1 MIITPAQFEDEM
13 KKKTTLEEA
22 VALKAD
28 TLDSLGYAAG
38 LKIFLDH
45 TEKVKDDRQRE
56 LNE

>member
-22 VALKAD
+22 VALMAD

-45 TEKVKDDRQRE
+45 TEKITNDGQRE
-56 LNE
+56 FNE

>member
-1 MIITPAQFEDEM
+1 MIITPAAFEDEM

-22 VALKAD
+22 VALMAD

-38 LKIFLDH
+38 LKILLDH
-45 TEKVKDDRQRE
+45 TRRADDDRQRE

>member
-22 VALKAD
+22 VALMAD

-38 LKIFLDH
+38 LKTFFNC
-45 TEKVKDDRQRE
+45 TEMTADD
-56 LNE
+56 NSGNC